1 MKELLLSIP
10 LWLGAVIIFA
20 ARVVSVTM
28 DTLRFMLTMR
38 GKRLFAWILGFV
50 ESVLFV
56 LIIGSVLSN
65 MDNIFNVIAYA
76 AGFATGNVIGMTIEK
91 RLAVGFA
98 HIKVISQNKGREV
111 AEVLRQK
118 DYAVTEI
125 AARGMEGEV
134 VLLDINLRRK
144 NIKDVEDLIKEV
156 DPSAFIT
163 VEDVTPI
170 RRGYWH

>member
-10 LWLGAVIIFA
+10 LWLGALIIFV

-38 GKRLFAWILGFV
+38 GKRLYAWILGFV

-65 MDNIFNVIAYA
+65 MDNIFNVIGYA

-98 HIKVISQNKGREV
+98 HIKVISQRKGREV
-111 AEVLRQK
+111 AEALRQK

-134 VLLDINLRRK
+134 ILLDINLRRK

-163 VEDVTPI
+163 VEDVTPV

>member
-1 MKELLLSIP
+1 M
-10 LWLGAVIIFA
+10 
-20 ARVVSVTM
+20 
-28 DTLRFMLTMR
+28 
-38 GKRLFAWILGFV
+38 
-50 ESVLFV
+50 
-56 LIIGSVLSN
+56 
-65 MDNIFNVIAYA
+65 
-76 AGFATGNVIGMTIEK
+76 
-91 RLAVGFA
+91 
-98 HIKVISQNKGREV
+98 

-134 VLLDINLRRK
+134 ILLDINLRRK

>member
-1 MKELLLSIP
+1 MQELLMSIP
-10 LWLGAVIIFA
+10 VWLGALLIFT

-38 GKRLFAWILGFV
+38 GKRLYAWILGFV

-65 MDNIFNVIAYA
+65 MNNIFNVLAYA

-111 AEVLRQK
+111 AEALRQK

-134 VLLDINLRRK
+134 ILLDINLRRK
-144 NIKDVEDLIKEV
+144 NIKCVEDLIKEV